1 MPFHVTFSSGSDARK
16 GEEGGVE
23 ETDVGCNPYDRARG
37 GRYRKQGRYGK

>member
-37 GRYRKQGRYGK
+37 GRYRKRGRYGK